1 MEMIQQWYNDHS
13 GMVITYAIALL
24 IAIAIYWV
32 GSKVARLVS
41 NVVANVMSKKDLDPI
56 IVNFVK
62 SIVYGMLM
70 VVVIIA
76 ALGQIGIQTAS
87 FIAVVGAAGLAIGL
101 ALQGSLS
108 NFAAGVLIIAFRPF
122 KSGDFIEAAGAAG
135 VVEEIKL
142 FSTFIRTGDNKQII
156 LPNSSVVGSAITNYS
171 TKPTRRIDLV
181 IGVSYDADIKHA
193 KAVLTDIA
201 ESHLSVL
208 KDPGATIAVLELADN
223 SVNFVVRPWVNSADY
238 WPTYFELM
246 ETIKIRLDEE
256 KIGIPYPQM
265 DVHIQNAVNN
275 GE

>member
-1 MEMIQQWYNDHS
+1 MEIIQQWYNEHS
-13 GMVITYAIALL
+13 GMVINYAIAL
-24 IAIAIYWV
+24 IVAIAIYWV
-32 GSKVARLVS
+32 GSKVARVVS
-41 NVVANVMSKKDLDPI
+41 NVVAKVMNKKDLDPI

-76 ALGQIGIQTAS
+76 ALGQLGIQTAS
-87 FIAVVGAAGLAIGL
+87 FIAIVGAAGLAIGL

-193 KAVLTDIA
+193 KTVLTEIA
-201 ESHLSVL
+201 QSHPNVL

-223 SVNFVVRPWVNSADY
+223 SVNFVVRPWVKSADY

-265 DVHIQNAVNN
+265 DVHIQNAANN

>member
-13 GMVITYAIALL
+13 AMMVNYAIAF
-24 IAIAIYWV
+24 IVAILIYWI
-32 GSKVARLVS
+32 GSKVAKVVSKLVGK
-41 NVVANVMSKKDLDPI
+41 MLKKRKLDDI
-56 IVNFVK
+56 VVNFVK
-62 SIVYGMLM
+62 NIVYGILM

-87 FIAVVGAAGLAIGL
+87 FIAVIGAAGLAIGL

-108 NFAAGVLIIAFRPF
+108 NFASGVLIIAFRPF
-122 KSGDFIEAAGAAG
+122 KSGDFIEAGGVAG

-142 FSTFIRTGDNKQII
+142 FSTFIRSGDNKQII
-156 LPNSSVVGSAITNYS
+156 VPNSSVSGSAIINYS

-193 KAVLTDIA
+193 KNVLTEIVEA
-201 ESHLSVL
+201 HANVL
-208 KDPGATIAVLELADN
+208 KDPAPVVAVAELADS

-238 WPTYFELM
+238 WPTHFDLM
-246 ETIKIRLDEE
+246 ESIKIRLDEE

-265 DVHIQNAVNN
+265 DVHVHKDSNN
-275 GE
+275 GA